1 MRALLF
7 TTGSPFARGVRV
19 ILDEL
24 GLDYERREEITSPS
38 VEQRAKAT
46 PTLQVP
52 TFWDGEVTLWE
63 STLIT
68 DYLLTTYTDRPSA
81 TPPLA
86 DGIWRTSTQW
96 QDKLLLSTIQTF
108 GTTVATISQM
118 KVSGVKPDGNMYLT
132 RCVERLPHLMGWLE
146 QQVISQGEGFFEN
159 VVSVQDIF
167 LTCWIRFIE
176 NRPLDLD
183 PRLSD
188 HPKIESLCNR
198 LDQRDSFIN
207 NPILWWEPGVIGY
220 ADDGVTPIY
229 DSSTRSLDT

>member
-7 TTGSPFARGVRV
+7 TTGSPFARGIRI
-19 ILDEL
+19 ILDEI
-24 GLDYERREEITSPS
+24 GLDYERREEITTPS
-38 VEQRAKAT
+38 VQERAKAT

-52 TFWDGEVTLWE
+52 TFWDGDITLWE
-63 STLIT
+63 SSLIAE
-68 DYLLTTYTDRPSA
+68 YLLTTYTERSNV

-86 DGIWRTSTQW
+86 DRVRRPATHW

-118 KVSGVKPDGNMYLT
+118 KVSGVDHDGNKYLT
-132 RCVERLPHLMGWLE
+132 RCGERLRHLMAWLE
-146 QQVISQGEGFFEN
+146 QQLISQDEGFFEN

-167 LTCWIRFIE
+167 LACWIRFIE
-176 NRPLDLD
+176 NRPIELN
-183 PRLSD
+183 PRLGD
-188 HPKIESLCNR
+188 HPKIKSLLTR

-220 ADDGVTPIY
+220 ADDGKTPIY
-229 DSSTRSLDT
+229 DK

>member
-7 TTGSPFARGVRV
+7 TTGSPFARGIRI

-24 GLDYERREEITSPS
+24 GLDYERREEITTPS
-38 VEQRAKAT
+38 VEERAKAT

-52 TFWDGEVTLWE
+52 TFWDGDVTLWE
-63 STLIT
+63 STLIA
-68 DYLLTTYTDRPSA
+68 DYLLTTYSERLSA

-86 DGIWRTSTQW
+86 DGIWRTATQW

-118 KVSGVKPDGNMYLT
+118 KTSGVERDGNMYLT
-132 RCVERLPHLMGWLE
+132 RCVERLPHLMAWLE
-146 QQVISQGEGFFEN
+146 QQVVSQDDGFFEN
-159 VVSVQDIF
+159 LVSVQDMF
-167 LTCWIRFIE
+167 LACWIRFIE

-183 PRLSD
+183 PKLGD
-188 HPKIESLCNR
+188 HPKIESLLRR
-198 LDQRDSFIN
+198 LDQRDSFKN

-220 ADDGVTPIY
+220 ADDGKTPIY
-229 DSSTRSLDT
+229 DSSTSSS

>member
-7 TTGSPFARGVRV
+7 TTGSPFARGVRI

-24 GLDYERREEITSPS
+24 KLDYERREEITTTS
-38 VEQRAKAT
+38 VQQRAQAT

-52 TFWDGEVTLWE
+52 TFWDGNFTLWE
-63 STLIT
+63 STLIA
-68 DYLLTTYTDRPSA
+68 DYLLTTYTNRSSA

-86 DGIWRTSTQW
+86 ESIWRKDTQW

-118 KVSGVKPDGNMYLT
+118 KTSGVKRDGNMYLT
-132 RCVERLPHLMGWLE
+132 RCVERLPHLMVWLE
-146 QQVISQGEGFFEN
+146 QQVVSQDEGFFEN

-183 PRLSD
+183 PRLGD
-188 HPKIESLCNR
+188 HPKIESMCKR
-198 LDQRDSFIN
+198 LDQRHSFII

-220 ADDGVTPIY
+220 ADDGITPIY
-229 DSSTRSLDT
+229 DSATRRP

>member
-7 TTGSPFARGVRV
+7 TTGSPFARGIRI

-24 GLDYERREEITSPS
+24 GLDYERREEITTPS
-38 VEQRAKAT
+38 VQQRAKAT

-52 TFWDGEVTLWE
+52 TFWDGDITLWE
-63 STLIT
+63 STLIA
-68 DYLLTTYTDRPSA
+68 DYLLTTYTDRSSA

-86 DGIWRTSTQW
+86 ESIWRRATRW
-96 QDKLLLSTIQTF
+96 QDKLILSTIQTF

-118 KVSGVKPDGNMYLT
+118 KTSGVERDGNMYLI
-132 RCVERLPHLMGWLE
+132 RCVERLPHLMAWLE
-146 QQVISQGEGFFEN
+146 QQTVSQGEGFFET

-167 LTCWIRFIE
+167 LACWIRFIE

-183 PRLSD
+183 LKLED
-188 HPKIESLCNR
+188 HPKIESLLGR
-198 LDQRDSFIN
+198 VDQRDSFKN

-220 ADDGVTPIY
+220 ADDGKTPIY
-229 DSSTRSLDT
+229 DSSTGDSQ